1 MTHNNISFAQ
11 FIINDVCPENKFLE
25 EMKEIIPWDE
35 INRFLSKE
43 ITYKTGGRDPYP
55 VILMFRMHLL
65 QTWHGLSDE
74 VCELLVRDRL
84 SFRKFM
90 DLDITAKVPDATTLE
105 NFRHRLAE
113 NSLGDRL
120 VSFIDSYFVE
130 NGIIL
135 KEGNIID
142 ATFIRANSKK
152 TKDENKKTDIDA
164 EFGHKGYGYSASF
177 NNDKETKLV
186 RKAYTTPANI
196 LDFQSTGNTL
206 TGDEKVM
213 YGDKGYDYPE
223 TRELL
228 KANGCKARILFK
240 RKRGKQGEKAKPLPW
255 HKALL
260 NKAYSKLRAG
270 VEHPF
275 GTIKTVFKFVRASY
289 CGLERVNQQV
299 QSLVLAYNFKRLG
312 FLLKRKEPKLQAICA

>member
-1 MTHNNISFAQ
+1 MTHNNASFAQ
-11 FIINDVCPENKFLE
+11 FVINNVCPTNKFLE

-35 INRFLSKE
+35 IETFLKKE
-43 ITYKTGGRDPYP
+43 ITYKTGGRHPYP
-55 VILMFRMHLL
+55 VILVFKMHLL

-74 VCELLVRDRL
+74 LCEFLVKDRL

-90 DLDITAKVPDATTLE
+90 DLDITANVPDATTLE
-105 NFRHRLAE
+105 NFRHKLAE
-113 NSLGDRL
+113 NNLGDRL
-120 VSFIDSYFVE
+120 IVFMDSYFVS

-142 ATFIRANSKK
+142 ATFIKANSKK
-152 TKDENKKTDIDA
+152 TKDEDKKTDLDA

-177 NNDKETKLV
+177 NTDKESKLV

-196 LDFQSTGNTL
+196 LDFQSIKNTL
-206 TGDEKVM
+206 VGDEKVM

-223 TRELL
+223 AREVL
-228 KANGCKARILFK
+228 KVNGCKARILFK
-240 RKRGKQGEKAKPLPW
+240 RKRGKKGEEAKPLPW

-260 NKAYSKLRAG
+260 NKAYAKLRAG

-275 GTIKTVFKFVRASY
+275 ATIKTVFKFVRAS
-289 CGLERVNQQV
+289 CRGLERVNQQV
-299 QSLVLAYNFKRLG
+299 QSVVLAYNFKRLG
-312 FLLKRKEPKLQAICA
+312 FLLNRKKPKLQAICA